1 VKEGIAFFTFKA
13 FLNHFSDLKAGEKSS
28 IVCIFDEI
36 DSALFFEDDG
46 LIIGH
51 QILPNLNKMIG
62 FTGSDL
68 KDFHVRAAIKAIEG
82 NFIKMVVQDSFKPP
96 QVCHGVEVLNRV
108 SDYSD
113 IIEALCSQQVTK
125 TPIIV
130 IADDSN

>member
-1 VKEGIAFFTFKA
+1 MKEGISFFTFKA
-13 FLNHFSDLKAGEKSS
+13 FVNHFSDLKSDEISS

-46 LIIGH
+46 LINGH

-68 KDFHVRAAIKAIEG
+68 KDFHVRAAVKAIEG
-82 NFIKMVVQDSFKPP
+82 RYIKMVVEDSFKSP

-108 SDYSD
+108 SDYRD
-113 IIEALCSQQVTK
+113 IIETLCSQ
-125 TPIIV
+125 
-130 IADDSN
+130 